1 MSNNAKV
8 VAIIPARLGSTR
20 LPRKVLLDETG
31 KPLIQHVYESVAK
44 TQGLSEIII
53 ATDAQEVFDA
63 CVAFGARAIMTSEA
77 CQSGS
82 DRVAEA
88 AKEVPDADL
97 IINVQ
102 GDEPEMDP
110 SVLERLAAAM
120 LEEGPEMGT
129 VVVPWPS
136 DIALS
141 NEGCVKCVVDQKGY
155 ALYFSR
161 AAIPFDQTKDSPNYL
176 RHIGIYAYR
185 PDFLQSFTQ
194 WAPTPLESAESLEQ
208 LRALEHGARIRVIES
223 TYSGLEV
230 NTPEDYARFVADY
243 GAKA

>member
-1 MSNNAKV
+1 MPEV
-8 VAIIPARLGSTR
+8 IAIIPARLASTR
-20 LPRKVLLDETG
+20 LPRKVLLAETG

-44 TQGLSEIII
+44 AHSISKVVI
-53 ATDAQEVFDA
+53 ATDSDEVRDA
-63 CVAFGARAIMTSEA
+63 ALGFGADAVMTSEA

-88 AKEVPDADL
+88 ARAYPNANL

-102 GDEPEMDP
+102 GDEPEMDA
-110 SVLERLAAAM
+110 SVLDRLAEAM
-120 LEEGPEMGT
+120 LAEGPEMGT

-141 NEGCVKCVVDQKGY
+141 NEGCVKCVVDKKGY

-161 AAIPFDQTKDSPNYL
+161 AAIPHPRGEAKLEGYR

-185 PDFLQSFTQ
+185 PDFLQEYTN
-194 WAPTPLESAESLEQ
+194 WPATPLEQAESLEQ
-208 LRALEHGARIRVIES
+208 LRALENGAKIRVIEAD
-223 TYSGLEV
+223 YQGLEV
-230 NTPEDYARFVADY
+230 NTPEDYARFVQAY
-243 GAKA
+243 RTRNG